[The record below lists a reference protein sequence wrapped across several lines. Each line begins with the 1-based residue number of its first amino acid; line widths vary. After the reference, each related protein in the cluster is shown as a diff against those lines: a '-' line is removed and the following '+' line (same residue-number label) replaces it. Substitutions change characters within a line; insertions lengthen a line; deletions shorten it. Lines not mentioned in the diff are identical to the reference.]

1 MTWKASH
8 IPVLD
13 DIRSALITRQSL
25 GFALVC
31 PRRHPY
37 RCSYPP
43 RWSPHKLPLSDNRYH
58 TKLLCILG
66 AVQEVVRSLR
76 QVAHHA
82 RGGVRL
88 VEGTAVREYSRWT
101 ARLTGAEPTTLR
113 GEEDVGPQGAPL
125 RVEKPQG
132 HRAVALRGL
141 SVDLSVAA
149 RMVVERGR
157 RWEEV
162 WLDLRLPNNSIIY
175 QNREPAPAFPLIGS
189 PKSMLRRLEFDG
201 LSTGEQEYIAAFRL
215 IRFRPKFKQNTCIST
230 TSVSPAILRMAF
242 VTDLYETAI
251 GTPGNF
257 PRNKQPATAL
267 NIRIVRELQHT
278 VAPHVFN
285 PPAVYDGQR
294 KMYALVDLPMEDTG
308 SEFKVVLPNSG
319 EAMAYTISL
328 TRAGV
333 IDTSVLHRFIEG
345 TQTHD
350 TSVNDAFQALNV
362 ALRMIPLSTLPT
374 GKERR
379 IFYTE
384 NGAKSIG
391 SGVVLWRGYF
401 QSLRPGISRLFL
413 NVDVSTGAMYRP
425 GPLIA
430 LALECLDDVRDV
442 PALMRALRN
451 RTQHEKLAR
460 FIIGARVTWDR
471 VGAATM
477 ERSIKGLGDNSADR
491 EMFTQRDGQQK
502 SVAGYFRSIANR
514 GLQYPGLPCVQVGR
528 VEGGKGALV
537 PMELCTVLPG
547 QPLRGGLPHGLERK
561 FIEFGARS
569 PADRLRVVNE
579 GLETL
584 AYSQSEYVRDFGIT
598 VKTPVLST
606 DARVLNPPALRYTPA
621 SGGQAESIVYPR
633 DGNWNI
639 IRKHFYQAATIESW
653 VFVSFAP
660 HIQPIVGE
668 VIDRF
673 VRACRDAGV
682 EFLRSNPTMSIHLL
696 PQGDIIKQLDDV
708 EKQCVTQNGKKPS
721 MFFMVLPNEGSDTV
735 YRSIKHWGDVKR
747 GLVTQCIRENTCSM
761 QRTHLQPEAQIWSNI
776 AHKVNAKL
784 GGINV
789 IPDTSA
795 SSLPGG
801 VPLLGDPQNGTLV
814 IGADVTHPPAG
825 GTAQP
830 STAAVVGSVDAHASK
845 YVATL
850 HMQAERQEMIL
861 NLHDMTMYL
870 LTRYMRYRR
879 QNENV
884 AAEHEAPKRIIFYR
898 DGVSAEGQ
906 FQAVI
911 DKELPLIKSGV
922 LLPCCFHLFT
932 VYYRSLRFIEHQ
944 TQDYPRSGWKAP
956 PHAVSVERPM
966 FPGEELFFMA
976 LVSYRFFDEDKNC
989 PSGTVIDRDV
999 VHPIQF
1005 DFYLYG
1011 HGHRGSRGTSRPAH
1025 YSVLHDENNLTP
1037 DALQTLSFALC
1048 HLYARSTRAISIP
1061 APIYYADKVAH
1072 SRSNHFDPKSPSPDS
1087 SIKSYNRAF
1096 TELHDAQKD
1105 LMYFV

>member
-1 MTWKASH
+1 MH
-8 IPVLD
+8 
-13 DIRSALITRQSL
+13 
-25 GFALVC
+25 
-31 PRRHPY
+31 PRGR
-37 RCSYPP
+37 
-43 RWSPHKLPLSDNRYH
+43 
-58 TKLLCILG
+58 
-66 AVQEVVRSLR
+66 
-76 QVAHHA
+76 A
-82 RGGVRL
+82 RGGPQPPTSSAPR
-88 VEGTAVREYSRWT
+88 
-101 ARLTGAEPTTLR
+101 ARGRSAGRGNR
-113 GEEDVGPQGAPL
+113 GEGVQSADSPSHWRGTDDPPRGGGRGSAGRSPARGETPGTSRGSSPRGERGTQRGSSHG
-125 RVEKPQG
+125 RGERSSMG
-132 HRAVALRGL
+132 RGL
-141 SVDLSVAA
+141 AGS
-149 RMVVERGR
+149 
-157 RWEEV
+157 
-162 WLDLRLPNNSIIY
+162 
-175 QNREPAPAFPLIGS
+175 PAPQQQHHIPEQRAGPSLPTYRQPEEHVTTIGVRRPEYGRAGIHRRIQVNSFPTEVQG
-189 PKSMLRRLEFDG
+189 KYVYQYD
-201 LSTGEQEYIAAFRL
+201 
-215 IRFRPKFKQNTCIST
+215 
-230 TSVSPAILRMAF
+230 V
-242 VTDLYETAI
+242 AI

-294 KMYALVDLPMEDTG
+294 KLYALVDLPMEDTG

-401 QSLRPGISRLFL
+401 QSIRPGISRLFL

-502 SVAGYFRSIANR
+502 SVAGYFRSITNR

-682 EFLRSNPTMSIHLL
+682 EFIRSNPTMSIHLL

-721 MFFMVLPNEGSDTV
+721 MFFMVLPNEGSDAV

-795 SSLPGG
+795 LSLPGG

-898 DGVSAEGQ
+898 DGVSAQGQ

-911 DKELPLIKSGV
+911 DKELPLIKKA
-922 LLPCCFHLFT
+922 CD
-932 VYYRSLRFIEHQ
+932 SLNIKPKI
-944 TQDYPRSGWKAP
+944 T
-956 PHAVSVERPM
+956 
-966 FPGEELFFMA
+966 
-976 LVSYRFFDEDKNC
+976 LVVVGKRHHMRFFDEDKNC

-1087 SIKSYNRAF
+1087 STKSYNRAF

-1105 LMYFV
+1105 LMYFVV